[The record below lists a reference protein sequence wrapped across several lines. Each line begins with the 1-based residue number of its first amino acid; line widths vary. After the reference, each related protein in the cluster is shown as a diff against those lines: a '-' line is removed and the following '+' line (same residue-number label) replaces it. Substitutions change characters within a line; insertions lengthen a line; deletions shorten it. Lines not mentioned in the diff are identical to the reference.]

1 MYEFADVVLDN
12 KVDPGDALLRAEGV
26 PQRFCPASGVTSTAI
41 LQSLVA
47 ATVEELLQRGV
58 TPPIFLAGNV
68 DGGEDYN
75 AKLMAQYKDRVFY
88 L

>member
-12 KVDPGDALLRAEGV
+12 KVDAGDALLQAKGV
-26 PQRFCPASGVTSTAI
+26 PQKFCPASGVTSTAL
-41 LQSLVA
+41 LQALVA

-75 AKLMAQYKDRVFY
+75 ARLMAQYKDRVFY